1 MLVMALGCNISFT
14 SNEMMRKEMMFTD
27 PNSPVDSPSRHQKS
41 HKHYEQ
47 ATLCYPPPRKSLL
60 KKDQALTII
69 FGAI

>member
-1 MLVMALGCNISFT
+1 
-14 SNEMMRKEMMFTD
+14 MMRKEMMFTD

>member
-1 MLVMALGCNISFT
+1 
-14 SNEMMRKEMMFTD
+14 MRKEMMFTD

-41 HKHYEQ
+41 HKHYEPYEHYEQ